1 MNSFMVFSNE
11 MRPLLQEQ
19 NKSLTNNDVSK
30 ILGNMWKDMKPEQ
43 KKPYIERALSIKAA
57 FNVQHPDYVYTKSP
71 RKRQKNKLADKTY
84 LEGIDFSRPLSALP
98 LPANASSSLQD
109 DLACELEEP
118 VRRLATPEF
127 VRTVAVKVADEMQ
140 CSFESPQCSVL

>member
-19 NKSLTNNDVSK
+19 NKALTNNDVSK
-30 ILGNMWKDMKPEQ
+30 ILGTMWKDMKPEQ

-71 RKRQKNKLADKTY
+71 RKRQKNKMVDKSFINS
-84 LEGIDFSRPLSALP
+84 LNAEAFARSLSGALP
-98 LPANASSSLQD
+98 AAAAPVALETVTA
-109 DLACELEEP
+109 ELRMEP
-118 VRRLATPEF
+118 ATPEY
-127 VRTVAVKVADEMQ
+127 VRGVALKVADEMQ
-140 CSFESPQCSVL
+140 CSFDSPQCIIL